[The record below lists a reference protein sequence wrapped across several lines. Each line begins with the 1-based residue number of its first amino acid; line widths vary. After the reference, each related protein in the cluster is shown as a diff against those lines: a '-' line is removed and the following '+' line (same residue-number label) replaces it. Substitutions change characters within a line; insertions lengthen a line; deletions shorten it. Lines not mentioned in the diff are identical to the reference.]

1 MTVIE
6 LVVVVALIGVMAGV
20 VVPSVAS
27 LDRRSGDHRATDQ
40 IDALVRRARTIAVE
54 RATAVTVT
62 LDPATNRFWLDPP
75 ESTAVLALPQG
86 TSLISRAQ
94 RVHIRV
100 ASDGEASIDEALFVQ
115 REGATTPIV
124 VRR

>member
-6 LVVVVALIGVMAGV
+6 LVVVIALIGVMAGV

-86 TSLISRAQ
+86 TSLISRAK